1 MKITGV
7 WALLAALLLLITTVK
22 GESGVSFW
30 RKNFTMTCPE
40 KADWYKDKE
49 KLSNT
54 TESLALQYNDA
65 SKGVYHCEYNE
76 GDTKKYYFYVRG
88 QVCENCF
95 ELDGFVIMGAI
106 IGDVVIT
113 GCVSLLIYKWAK
125 NKNSNAKPTTPAAYR
140 APGRSGP
147 PVPSPDYEPLSAR
160 TRSADT
166 YSTVNRMG

>member
-22 GESGVSFW
+22 GES
-30 RKNFTMTCPE
+30 E

-65 SKGVYHCEYNE
+65 SKGVYHSAVT
-76 GDTKKYYFYVRG
+76 GLLHFLTVALRSS
-88 QVCENCF
+88 VCENCF

-125 NKNSNAKPTTPAAYR
+125 NKNSNAKPTTPGKNTNRCKYCLCLYKPTFQYR
-140 APGRSGP
+140 GEKHNYCRL
-147 PVPSPDYEPLSAR
+147 PVGFVIGTNGSD
-160 TRSADT
+160 
-166 YSTVNRMG
+166 V

>member
-1 MKITGV
+1 DCSSFFFFFFAI
-7 WALLAALLLLITTVK
+7 LLWTQLKWCSCVLD
-22 GESGVSFW
+22 SGVSFW

-125 NKNSNAKPTTPAAYR
+125 NKNSNAKPTTPGKNTN
-140 APGRSGP
+140 APFP
-147 PVPSPDYEPLSAR
+147 PEKTCQAPAPNQPWWKRGKRESQPL
-160 TRSADT
+160 
-166 YSTVNRMG
+166 